1 MIDIYIYRII
11 VLNYHGGT
19 SDFANAQYLLTVI
32 TDDKITVS
40 SLTRE
45 WTGGFLSWKST
56 VDIPPAKKPTAG
68 KYASNN
74 ITFSAHRGQRR
85 KYFIW
90 ETFFLAREKE

>member
-45 WTGGFLSWKST
+45 WTGGFLS
-56 VDIPPAKKPTAG
+56 
-68 KYASNN
+68 
-74 ITFSAHRGQRR
+74 
-85 KYFIW
+85 
-90 ETFFLAREKE
+90 